1 MKKYI
6 RMAAMMLLCIV
17 MITVAALSASAEE
30 KQTLDLGGGFGVEY
44 VHGVTTWREAV
55 KDSGTRGGM
64 YIITES
70 GLVCAAGRVVVD
82 EYGDPVKPSD
92 VIMSNINYV
101 RLEDSLLSC
110 SIYSTADSSLVYV
123 FQYFKGWTFYDYVH
137 FAAENGDGTTK
148 IDVTQGIAYYRTSCV
163 NYPIMTSTYTMRG
176 DTGIDS
182 TFVLDLTSEDTI
194 SFHVGEE
201 TVTKQAT
208 CTSEGE
214 WIFVCEDCGTILGR
228 GTVRALGHD
237 WQDATHTVPKTC
249 KTCGETEGEALG
261 HDWKAATCTV
271 PKTCKICG
279 EIEGK
284 ALGHVY
290 SWCVCENCG
299 HFDLL
304 CRSGLSSDNDNG
316 NDDQSGSSSSSG
328 GLLDG
333 IGDSISD
340 GVDSVKNWLSD
351 LGKTIDTLFGIMLG
365 VLGVVLFCIL
375 GTYVVRF
382 IRELLPDRNAQ
393 YRGKRK

>member
-6 RMAAMMLLCIV
+6 RIAAMMLLCIA

-30 KQTLDLGGGFGVEY
+30 KQTLSLGGGSGVEY

-55 KDSGTRGGM
+55 KDSSSGAM
-64 YIITES
+64 HITES
-70 GLVCAAGRVVVD
+70 GLVCAAGCVVVD
-82 EYGDPVKPSD
+82 DNGDPVKPSD
-92 VIMSNINYV
+92 VIMSNIDYV
-101 RLEDSLLSC
+101 RLEGSLLSC
-110 SIYSTADSSLVYV
+110 SIYSTADSSLVYS
-123 FQYFKGWTFYDYVH
+123 FQYFKGWTFYDYVN

-163 NYPIMTSTYTMRG
+163 NYPIMMSSNTISG
-176 DTGIDS
+176 DTAIGS
-182 TFVLDLTSEDTI
+182 SFVIDLTSEDTI
-194 SFHVGEE
+194 SFHVGKE

-214 WIFVCEDCGTILGR
+214 WILVCEDCGTTLGS
-228 GTVRALGHD
+228 GNVPALGHD
-237 WQDATHTVPKTC
+237 WQDATCTVPKTC
-249 KTCGETEGEALG
+249 KTCGET
-261 HDWKAATCTV
+261 
-271 PKTCKICG
+271 
-279 EIEGK
+279 EGK

-304 CRSGLSSDNDNG
+304 CRSGLSSDNDNDNNDQSGSSSIFGGLFGGSSG
-316 NDDQSGSSSSSG
+316 NNDQSGSSSSSG
-328 GLLDG
+328 GLFDG

-340 GVDSVKNWLSD
+340 GVDSVKNWFSD
-351 LGKTIDTLFGIMLG
+351 LEKTIDTLFGILLG

-382 IRELLPDRNAQ
+382 IRELLPDRNSQ